1 MTRLTTT
8 LFLTCLVFA
17 LSVAALIAGDGLL
30 NAPEAQAAQSP
41 AVLPQAVDAEAA
53 GGQVL
58 PDALPG
64 APAAQ
69 LPGAAPEAF
78 PGQDAYKASLKKAEE
93 QYVKQVMEARKAHVQ
108 EIKNFMMVA
117 SMTPAAAQRL
127 DDEIKRIEALP
138 RPTVDPEHER
148 KVHREVSISM
158 QVPTPLWSIH
168 FSQAK
173 VVDGEIW
180 VLWQLHHRKLGG
192 GIMMI
197 GTTEDKVT
205 LKDVALP
212 ADANVRHF
220 VMGKTWNW
228 DDENVEAKYVKDEE
242 EMGKKWAK
250 GRVLDLLRAT
260 LEVK

>member
-8 LFLTCLVFA
+8 LLLTSLVFA

-30 NAPEAQAAQSP
+30 APENQDAQPSPTLAQA
-41 AVLPQAVDAEAA
+41 VVAEDA
-53 GGQVL
+53 GGQAL
-58 PDALPG
+58 PEALPG

-69 LPGAAPEAF
+69 LPGAVPEAF
-78 PGQDAYKASLKKAEE
+78 PGQNAYKASLKKAEE

-117 SMTPAAAQRL
+117 SMTPAGAKRL

-138 RPTVDPEHER
+138 RPTVDPEPQV
-148 KVHREVSISM
+148 KANREVSISM

-173 VVDGEIW
+173 EVDGEIW
-180 VLWQLHHRKLGG
+180 VFWQLRQKQGA

-197 GTTEDKVT
+197 GTAQDKAT

-212 ADANVRHF
+212 ADANVQHF

-242 EMGKKWAK
+242 EMGKKWEK
-250 GRVLDLLRAT
+250 GKVLD
-260 LEVK
+260 EVKE